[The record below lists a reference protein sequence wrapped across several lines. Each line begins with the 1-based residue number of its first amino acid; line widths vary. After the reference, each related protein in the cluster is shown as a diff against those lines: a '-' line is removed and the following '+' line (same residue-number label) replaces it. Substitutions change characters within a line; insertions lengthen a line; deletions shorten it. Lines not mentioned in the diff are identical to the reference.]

1 MFLLNH
7 CISGQF
13 PGDCF
18 WFAVIWVM
26 PPKLRRGGAAAAR
39 KAAATR
45 RRVGKAQSTAEEAPL
60 VEEVKEAPAEEAKAV
75 EEAPMLEEPKR
86 QPSPPPLQQP
96 SVEEKSTSDAVANG
110 FNHGEGTACLSCLC
124 MCCVDFFLDL
134 CCGLRELRS

>member
-1 MFLLNH
+1 
-7 CISGQF
+7 
-13 PGDCF
+13 
-18 WFAVIWVM
+18 M

-45 RRVGKAQSTAEEAPL
+45 GRVGKAQSTAEVVPP

-75 EEAPMLEEPKR
+75 QEVPILEEPKA

-96 SVEEKSTSDAVANG
+96 SVEEKSSSDAAANG
-110 FNHGEGTACLSCLC
+110 FNHGEGIACLSCLC
-124 MCCVDFFLDL
+124 MCCMDFFLDL